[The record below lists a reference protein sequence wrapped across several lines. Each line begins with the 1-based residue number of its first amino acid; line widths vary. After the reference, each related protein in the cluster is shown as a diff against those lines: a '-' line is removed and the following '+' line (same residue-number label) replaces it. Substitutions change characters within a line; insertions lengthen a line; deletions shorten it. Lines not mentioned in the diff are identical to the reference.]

1 MFYTTNNRMVND
13 FFDDLNIIFDDS
25 ESIRRMNRNKSNHK
39 IESDDNGIT
48 LTIDVPGYN
57 KKLIEI
63 SVDGDS
69 LIIEGKS
76 NSGNPD
82 GFNHK
87 FTMNDSFDVQ
97 EIEASVVDGVLTLL
111 LPYLEKVK
119 PKKVK
124 VKVT

>member
-1 MFYTTNNRMVND
+1 MLLTTTDLLNN
-13 FFDDLNIIFDDS
+13 FFDDTFA
-25 ESIRRMNRNKSNHK
+25 IRKINENLSSNHK
-39 IESDDNGIT
+39 IEHDDNGVT
-48 LTIDVPGYN
+48 LTMDVPGYN

-82 GFNHK
+82 GFNRK

-111 LPYLEKVK
+111 LPYLEEVK